1 MRRARSPQGAA
12 VAQVMGCSVDG
23 PVGEEHGR
31 ELLGGR
37 TPHLAQELDDDVVDG
52 VAGRSV
58 DRDEPVTV

>member
-1 MRRARSPQGAA
+1 
-12 VAQVMGCSVDG
+12 MGCSVDG

-52 VAGRSV
+52 VAGWSV
-58 DRDEPVTV
+58 DGDEPVTV